1 MNFSDIFNGSKAKF
15 FGVALVLALGAGTL
29 VSGCSGEKGDGSGA
43 QGQGKTGQGSA
54 ETSGAGQSEGGHGS
68 AGTSGAAQ
76 DDGSGENA
84 AVAAAPMVIA
94 AKVTKQDIHY
104 SHEWPAETKSGDEVN
119 VQARIEGTLE
129 NFSFEEGMGVREGQV
144 LFTIDDSPY
153 QAALQAAQAQV
164 SKAKADL
171 EYARTQ
177 VNVRKAEADLASA
190 KTELNRSQQDVDRY
204 KPLVESG
211 TIARQIL
218 DNAVAQR
225 DVAQAQVN
233 AAKAVLENTRL
244 SDRANI
250 DIAAANLEAARANVT
265 QAELNIGYC
274 TITSPISGVIGK
286 LNVYP
291 GNLVGSVGNTQPLVT
306 ISKLDPMY
314 VTFSLTE
321 KEYLYIMDH
330 RDDEYGGVDIELI
343 LSDGKVYPHK
353 GSFNMLERTLDS
365 ATGTIGV
372 RMMFPN
378 PDFILREGQF
388 GRLRITAQDAE
399 KVVVIPQ
406 KAVMTVQSDRS
417 VYVVGANNIVES
429 RAIKLGDP
437 IDTNYIVES
446 GLKEGEI
453 IIVDGIQKVRPGAPC
468 NPSIS
473 EERPVINP

>member
-1 MNFSDIFNGSKAKF
+1 MNFSDIFNGSKTKF
-15 FGVALVLALGAGTL
+15 FGVALILALGAGTI
-29 VSGCSGEKGDGSGA
+29 VSGCSEDKGDGT
-43 QGQGKTGQGSA
+43 Q
-54 ETSGAGQSEGGHGS
+54 GQSETRQSNTETSDSTHNNGEKEADAQAA
-68 AGTSGAAQ
+68 AGQ
-76 DDGSGENA
+76 
-84 AVAAAPMVIA
+84 AAAPMVIA
-94 AKVTKQDIHY
+94 TKVTKKDIHY

-129 NFSFEEGMGVREGQV
+129 NFSFKEGMEVKEGQV
-144 LFTIDDSPY
+144 LFTIDDAQY

-171 EYARTQ
+171 EYAKTQ
-177 VNVRKAEADLASA
+177 VNVRKAEADLVSA
-190 KTELNRSQQDVDRY
+190 QTELNRAQQDVDRY
-204 KPLVESG
+204 KPLVASG

-233 AAKAVLENTRL
+233 AANAILRNTRL
-244 SDRANI
+244 SDKANI

-330 RDDEYGGVDIELI
+330 RNDEHGGVDIELI

-372 RMMFPN
+372 RMVFPN

-388 GRLRITAQDAE
+388 GRLRITARDAE
-399 KVVVIPQ
+399 KVLVVPQ
-406 KAVMTVQSDRS
+406 KAIMTVQSDRC

-429 RAIKLGDP
+429 RTVTLGTP
-437 IDTNYIVES
+437 IDDNYTVES
-446 GLKEGEI
+446 GLKEGET
-453 IIVDGIQKVRPGAPC
+453 IIVDGLQKVKPGSPC
-468 NPSIS
+468 NPSVT